1 MPGVRRDEME
11 EMEEDEMDAMD
22 NVKSGETGVM
32 NGVVSTRAVGKVSF
46 FFFFRKR
53 GDLLRFVL
61 ISRSIHFG

>member
-32 NGVVSTRAVGKVSF
+32 NGVVSTRAVGKVSL
-46 FFFFRKR
+46 FFFRKR